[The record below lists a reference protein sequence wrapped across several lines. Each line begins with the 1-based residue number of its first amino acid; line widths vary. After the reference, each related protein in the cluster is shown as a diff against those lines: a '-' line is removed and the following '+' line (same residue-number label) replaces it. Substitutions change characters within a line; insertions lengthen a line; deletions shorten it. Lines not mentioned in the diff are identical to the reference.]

1 MKSPSSI
8 SQSIKKSLA
17 DLREFSEGDCHAE
30 DLADCF
36 GYLKARIDE
45 AGKIKATIQAKLI
58 EQGELVDNGD
68 TVESDTFRVLL
79 SMRAK
84 SGKLDKT
91 KLETKYPEVYADVWT
106 RGYGSTP
113 VLTTKNVG

>member
-1 MKSPSSI
+1 MQTPNSI
-8 SQSIKKSLA
+8 SQSLKASLA
-17 DLREFSEGDCHAE
+17 ALREFSEGDCHLE
-30 DLADCF
+30 DLVDCF

-45 AGKIKATIQAKLI
+45 ADKLKKEIQVKLI
-58 EQGELVDNGD
+58 KQGEMADSGD
-68 TVESDTFRVLL
+68 TFVSDTFRVLL
-79 SMRAK
+79 SLRAK